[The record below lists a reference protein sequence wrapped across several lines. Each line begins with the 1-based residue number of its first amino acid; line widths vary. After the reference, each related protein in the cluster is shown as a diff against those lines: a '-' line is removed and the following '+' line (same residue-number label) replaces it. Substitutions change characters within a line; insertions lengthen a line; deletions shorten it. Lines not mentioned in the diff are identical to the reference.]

1 MAKADSFLSISP
13 YGKAAVSIVSA
24 LLLLPFAIL
33 QPFCNFT
40 CRHLMGVL
48 GTSTLVTARD
58 RMQMWRRYHQ
68 LTINPNMIGQFQLL
82 MDNLPPDVRHGKA
95 ECLLLQKILSNWINI
110 LIQTKHEADFPR
122 QETDVTVDPVSDTE
136 LTVIHY
142 VAGYIALK
150 LQRFNKRF
158 PENKAAKHALGI
170 INKWRVPAG
179 GSGAIFLSY
188 SIEWTDA
195 LDRGGLF
202 RVSESVMLFFRQ
214 LESRSRP
221 FVNKQYLSHNPRVNI
236 RDILTSALFNSI
248 PIQTAWDRLTPETDE
263 ETRRLILRRVIDS
276 FVPIR
281 IRAYLKALAYI
292 NRQKLSK
299 KGEKSLRKTL
309 SGNKK

>member
-1 MAKADSFLSISP
+1 
-13 YGKAAVSIVSA
+13 
-24 LLLLPFAIL
+24 
-33 QPFCNFT
+33 
-40 CRHLMGVL
+40 
-48 GTSTLVTARD
+48 
-58 RMQMWRRYHQ
+58 
-68 LTINPNMIGQFQLL
+68 MIEQFQLL

-136 LTVIHY
+136 LNVIHY

-150 LQRFNKRF
+150 LQRFYKRF
-158 PENKAAKHALGI
+158 PQNEAAKHALGI

-179 GSGAIFLSY
+179 GSGTSFLS
-188 SIEWTDA
+188 
-195 LDRGGLF
+195 
-202 RVSESVMLFFRQ
+202 

-236 RDILTSALFNSI
+236 QDILSSALLNSI

-263 ETRRLILRRVIDS
+263 EMRRLILRRVIDS

-281 IRAYLKALAYI
+281 IRAYVKALAYI

-309 SGNKK
+309 SGNNK